1 MVLPCFAFQFFNEWQ
16 VLPRAAETARMLG
29 LDVLW
34 APGSLHARKPIRQ
47 WPLICWSGWISCLI
61 PASTYLE
68 TRIDCRSWKGTK
80 KKPSV
85 YQGVSHSGWVFCPE
99 DLNTAWRDC
108 SLDEDADLAGWHF
121 CTSQVCAWFCIVS
134 DQKFDFWGVRRELSI
149 NQNSYFSMSLYQNES
164 WAKERRKHQPAMSS
178 LRLTRAAH
186 HDQMLLLSPSR
197 AQASLVFRRESELV
211 RCQWSKPP
219 LWLFIRNLW
228 YSKNGVLRVLEEVY
242 ETLIAYN
249 LYGVLSNPV
258 SLRMFLMWISS
269 DASPGGQP
277 TRSWVHPFGDGVGYP
292 QHMKLVETLWKLL
305 KKTCQIKQ
313 VLLKLQVEM

>member
-1 MVLPCFAFQFFNEWQ
+1 MFCLSVFNEWQ

-80 KKPSV
+80 KKNLQFIKGFPTQVECFVQRISIPRGGIVAWMKMQIWLDDIFAHLKFAHGFASSV
-85 YQGVSHSGWVFCPE
+85 
-99 DLNTAWRDC
+99 TR
-108 SLDEDADLAGWHF
+108 SL
-121 CTSQVCAWFCIVS
+121 I
-134 DQKFDFWGVRRELSI
+134 FWGVRRELSI

-197 AQASLVFRRESELV
+197 AQASLVVRRESELV